1 MKLPITPILTA
12 ALVIFLWWATW
23 RMFVTGYKLKT

>member
-1 MKLPITPILTA
+1 VGVAVTA